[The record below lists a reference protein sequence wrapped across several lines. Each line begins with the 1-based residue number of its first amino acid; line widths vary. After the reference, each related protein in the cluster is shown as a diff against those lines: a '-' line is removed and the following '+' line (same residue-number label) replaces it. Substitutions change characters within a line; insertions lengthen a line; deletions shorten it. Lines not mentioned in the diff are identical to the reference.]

1 MADFIDDEASEA
13 SSSNEEELEDEEVV
27 SRKSGKKTKA
37 KKRVREFSDSSE
49 EEEED
54 DEEAAEEMKDLINDE
69 EEEEED
75 EDSDDD
81 DRGAKRSRDS
91 DTSSSASLEEED
103 YDLVQ
108 ENTGVRLDAKKKFKR
123 IKTLG
128 DDDSDEEIDEGRKI
142 QNELFGPTDLLDS
155 DDEDVNKQR
164 SRPKDQDLSL
174 ALDDD
179 EDDSDSEDNFIVDDH
194 DQPIHKKTKKKGA
207 RYTDSAMQQAQDIF
221 GVDFDFEDAE
231 DDDGYEDEEDYEED
245 YDEDNEEGAQLRQR
259 KKKGGRK
266 TIHEVFEPSELE
278 RSHMTSYDQQIRA
291 KDEPER
297 FQLRSVP
304 ITEADEEELEQ
315 ESNWIWDAAF
325 NKDRKTISIQEVDRG
340 PIAGGRSKVVM
351 PEIQYALQC
360 IRNEKLEVPFIAAY
374 RREYVPSISSNF
386 DDTRDL
392 WTIYRYDEQWC
403 KLRASKTTIRNLYK
417 DMREYIEKIDPDN
430 RIRKITDEDILN
442 VDEAKDFH
450 DLEDCRTHF
459 KLYYSALVPKMKLGA
474 LEKKMQTQQESRR
487 NKAKKKN
494 RVVTEDEA
502 ANGLEDRLDDAPDD
516 GPGDEVDNE
525 PGDRPDDERDDALED
540 GSEEETEEEKL
551 YKRLS
556 KFKISSKDN
565 YQKCREDYIGELVEK
580 FGLTA
585 EEFGVNLRDDFQRNT
600 VRQNVIRPLDEAA
613 NCLRPGIRFHDR
625 DSILKAAVYMYSREI
640 SCDPIVRRTVR
651 KHYFEDAVI
660 NVKPTA
666 QGMREID
673 ENHPCYPLKFLKNK
687 PVNTLVGENFLN
699 ILNAERDKLL
709 EVKFSIEAVD
719 TTDPGR
725 ATVSTYYESLRALY
739 FADYY
744 STVIGEWNEK
754 REEAVCA
761 ALSKFLLPCIEKQL
775 RDKLIKEAQDKII
788 KTSSEKLHEWLNVAP
803 YAPSIKM
810 DEHEDFELR
819 NGTRICGF
827 TFAPEGDAPCFAA
840 IVDSEGELLDH
851 VRLPYLNIRKRP
863 DRMNA
868 LEKENHQKDRVK
880 FKEFVLNKKPHVIAL
895 AAETIQ
901 TKYICQDLA
910 TILDELKAADDS
922 LPLIPIE
929 IMDTELS
936 SVYMNLKRATAEFP
950 EFPPLLLQA
959 ISTARKLNDPLT
971 EYAKLCTPDDDILC
985 IRFHTLQDDIPKEEL
1000 LTSLNQTYITRTN
1013 AVGVDIN
1020 RAITHPHTA
1029 DLVQFIAGLGPR
1041 KGAHLIRSIKR
1052 SSTGGQLV
1060 SRQQL
1065 VKELGMTSVIFIN
1078 CAGFIKLDTDTLTE
1092 YYPEEHITPLD
1103 STRIHPQSYGLAKK
1117 IANDALDRD
1126 EDSSDEL
1133 TASSIEEIFDSPI
1146 KLEDL
1151 DLGAFA
1157 LELEEVQKQGKK
1169 GFTLQ
1174 NIREEIG
1181 CRYKDHR
1188 EPYRPP
1194 SQEEIFAMLTK
1205 ETPHTFYKGK
1215 LITCQVVQIPRK
1227 KPSADLLERADPV
1240 KIDDTNLWRC
1250 PFCLRGDFQ
1259 DLSVVWNH
1267 FDTNDC
1273 PGYAVGVRCRLDNGL
1288 FGFISTDHIS
1298 DHEVSDP
1305 SNRVAIGQT
1314 IHARV
1319 VEIDAEKFSCR
1330 LSCKTSD
1337 LVDATGTYKPAKDEH
1352 YDEMAEVDLKRELEA
1367 KSKRAVRR
1375 PYCKRVIVHPAFE
1388 NIDFKACEKKLKD
1401 MEQGH
1406 AIIRPSS
1413 AGQNYLT
1420 VSWKVTNDINQH
1432 VTIREEGKANAFSLG
1447 HQLYIENES
1456 YEDLDEII
1464 ARYIQPMASYARE
1477 LLNYKYC
1484 LALPGGI
1491 DEEQAL
1497 CEIMKAEKKKNPSTI
1512 PYRFTPSR
1520 NMPGKFLFGY
1530 IPSDKPMIEYLT
1542 ITPAGYRFR
1551 KQIHRNLALLI
1562 KWFKENYKNRPQILS
1577 GVTPGMGYDGTN
1589 PLASLR
1595 QTFPMSQ

>member
-13 SSSNEEELEDEEVV
+13 SSSDEEEVEDEEVV
-27 SRKSGKKTKA
+27 SRKSSKKTRA
-37 KKRVREFSDSSE
+37 VNDSSE

-54 DEEAAEEMKDLINDE
+54 DEEAAEEMRDLINDE
-69 EEEEED
+69 EEEEDD
-75 EDSDDD
+75 EESDDE

-91 DTSSSASLEEED
+91 DTSSSASLEQED
-103 YDLVQ
+103 YELVQ

-155 DDEDVNKQR
+155 DEEDVNKPK
-164 SRPKDQDLSL
+164 SRPRDQDLNL

-179 EDDSDSEDNFIVDDH
+179 EDDSDSEDNFIVDDD

-207 RYTDSAMQQAQDIF
+207 RYTDSAMQQAQEIF

-231 DDDGYEDEEDYEED
+231 DDGGYEDEEDYEED
-245 YDEDNEEGAQLRQR
+245 YDEDNEEGAEPRQR
-259 KKKGGRK
+259 KKKGSRK
-266 TIHEVFEPSELE
+266 NIQEIFEPSELE
-278 RSHMTSYDQQIRA
+278 RSHMTNFDQQIRT

-304 ITEADEEELEQ
+304 ITDADIEELEQ
-315 ESNWIWDAAF
+315 ESKWIWDMAF
-325 NKDRKTISIQEVDRG
+325 NKDRKTISIQEPERG
-340 PIAGGRSKVVM
+340 PIAGGRSKVVV

-360 IRNEKLEVPFIAAY
+360 IRNNKLEVPFIAAY

-403 KLRASKTTIRNLYK
+403 KLKAGKTTIRNLYK
-417 DMREYIEKIDPDN
+417 DMREYIEKSPPDT

-450 DLEDCRTHF
+450 DLEDCQTHF
-459 KLYYSALVPKMKLGA
+459 KLHYSTLVPKMKLEA
-474 LEKKMQTQQESRR
+474 LEKKIQMLQESRKTV
-487 NKAKKKN
+487 NKEKSK
-494 RVVTEDEA
+494 VVSEGEGEGEGETEVGAE
-502 ANGLEDRLDDAPDD
+502 GEGETGSIQDD
-516 GPGDEVDNE
+516 V
-525 PGDRPDDERDDALED
+525 
-540 GSEEETEEEKL
+540 SEGETEEEKL

-556 KFKISSKDN
+556 KFKISSRDN

-625 DSILKAAVYMYSREI
+625 DSILKAAVYMYSKQI

-660 NVKPTA
+660 NVKPTTL
-666 QGMREID
+666 GMKEID

-687 PVNTLVGENFLN
+687 PVNTLFGQNFLH
-699 ILNAERDKLL
+699 ISNAEKNKLI

-725 ATVSTYYESLRALY
+725 TTVSTYYESLRALY

-754 REEAVCA
+754 REEAVYS
-761 ALSKFLLPCIEKQL
+761 ALSKFLLPSIEKQL

-788 KTSSEKLHEWLNVAP
+788 KNCSEKLHDWLNVAP
-803 YAPSIKM
+803 YAPATRM

-819 NGTRICGF
+819 NGIRICGF
-827 TFAPEGDAPCFAA
+827 TFAPDGDAPCFAA

-868 LEKENHQKDRVK
+868 SERENHQKDRIK

-936 SVYMNLKRATAEFP
+936 SVYMHLKRATAEFP

-971 EYAKLCTPDDDILC
+971 EYAKLCTPDNDILC
-985 IRFHTLQDDIPKEEL
+985 IRFHSLQDDLPKEEL
-1000 LTSLNQTYITRTN
+1000 LSSLHQSFVTRTN

-1020 RAITHPHTA
+1020 RAIAHPHTA
-1029 DLVQFIAGLGPR
+1029 DTVQFIAGLGPR
-1041 KGAHLIRSIKR
+1041 KAAHLIRSIKR

-1060 SRQQL
+1060 SRTQL
-1065 VKELGMTSVIFIN
+1065 IEELGMTEKIFMN
-1078 CAGFIKLDTDTLTE
+1078 CAGFIKLDTDMLSE
-1092 YYPEEHITPLD
+1092 NYPEAGITPLD
-1103 STRIHPQSYGLAKK
+1103 STRVHPESYKHAKK

-1126 EDSSDEL
+1126 DTTQDQEEQE
-1133 TASSIEEIFDSPI
+1133 ASAIEEIFEVPHRLD
-1146 KLEDL
+1146 DL
-1151 DLGAFA
+1151 DLNAFA
-1157 LELEEVQKQGKK
+1157 LELERQEEGKK

-1227 KPSADLLERADPV
+1227 KPSAELLERADPV

-1314 IHARV
+1314 IYARV
-1319 VEIDAEKFSCR
+1319 IDIDAEKFSCR
-1330 LSCKTSD
+1330 LSSKTSD
-1337 LVDATGTYKPAKDEH
+1337 LIDAAGTYKPAKDEH
-1352 YDEMAEVDLKRELEA
+1352 YDEMAEIAMKKELEA

-1388 NIDFKACEKKLKD
+1388 NIDFKTCEKKLKD

-1432 VTIREEGKANAFSLG
+1432 VIIREEGKANAFSLG

-1484 LALPGGI
+1484 LTLPEGV
-1491 DEEQAL
+1491 DEEQSL
-1497 CEIMKAEKKKNPSTI
+1497 CEILKVEKKKNPAGI
-1512 PYRFTPSR
+1512 PYRFAPSR
-1520 NMPGKFLFGY
+1520 NLPGKFLIGY
-1530 IPSDKPMIEYLT
+1530 IPNVKPMIEYLT
-1542 ITPAGYRFR
+1542 VTPGGYRFR
-1551 KQIHRNLALLI
+1551 KQIHKNLALLI
-1562 KWFKENYKNRPQILS
+1562 KWFKENYRNRPQVPL